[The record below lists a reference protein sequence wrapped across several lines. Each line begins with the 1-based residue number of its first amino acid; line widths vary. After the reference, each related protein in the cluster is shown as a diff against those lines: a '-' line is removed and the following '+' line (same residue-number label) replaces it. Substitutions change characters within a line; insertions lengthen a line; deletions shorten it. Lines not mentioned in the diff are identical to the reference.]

1 MSRTNKFWIWLSIF
15 ILATVF
21 DIVLD
26 PQWRSLGYFILNIA
40 EMVSMIC
47 CFVYFPKGK
56 QH

>member
-40 EMVSMIC
+40 EMASMIC

>member
-1 MSRTNKFWIWLSIF
+1 MSRTNKFWISLGIF
-15 ILATVF
+15 ILATIL

-26 PQWRSLGYFILNIA
+26 PQWRSLRYFILNIT